1 MSDFFKRLSTFEPTM
16 VRAVL
21 TALVVAAGAFGL
33 DLANV
38 TDRVDVAWTALFAI
52 IPILQGL
59 LTRPAVTPNA
69 KVASTL
75 HAGAEGDDYREW

>member
-1 MSDFFKRLSTFEPTM
+1 MKNFFARLSTFEPTM

-33 DLANV
+33 DLADV
-38 TDRVDVAWTALFAI
+38 TNRVDVAWTALFAI

-59 LTRPAVTPNA
+59 ITRPAVTPNVRA
-69 KVASTL
+69 DENINTPMS
-75 HAGAEGDDYREW
+75 

>member
-1 MSDFFKRLSTFEPTM
+1 MNFWTRLRTFEPTM

-21 TALVVAAGAFGL
+21 TALVVAAGAFGF
-33 DLANV
+33 DIANV
-38 TDRVDVAWTALFAI
+38 TDRIDVAWLALYGI

-69 KVASTL
+69 K
-75 HAGAEGDDYREW
+75 AEGPNEHFDV

>member
-1 MSDFFKRLSTFEPTM
+1 MKDFFARLLTFEPTM

-21 TALVVAAGAFGL
+21 TAIAVAASAFGL
-33 DLANV
+33 EFSPWFDQVN
-38 TDRVDVAWTALFAI
+38 VAWLALYGV

-69 KVASTL
+69 SAVDAYSQRQT
-75 HAGAEGDDYREW
+75 GDDPHEW